1 MHGKLLG
8 TMLLILTLCGCGTMD
23 NMAGRPSS
31 TRVYGGVRQDVK
43 DAAQSTGAVFRA
55 QDTAAFSNAIGS
67 GAVRV
72 LDVPFSAVADTVTL
86 PVTVPAA
93 VRRTQN

>member
-1 MHGKLLG
+1 MHQKLLG
-8 TMLLILTLCGCGTMD
+8 TLLLTLTLCGCGTMD
-23 NMAGRPSS
+23 NMAGGPSA
-31 TRVYGGVRQDVK
+31 RVYGGVRQDVK
-43 DAAQSTGAVFRA
+43 DTAQSTGAVFRA
-55 QDTAAFSNAIGS
+55 QDAAAFSTAIGT

-72 LDVPFSAVADTVTL
+72 LDVPFSVVADTVTL